1 MIQFKLKRI
10 KYLDQESIIDQF
22 YRGLNQQ
29 SKYIILF
36 HRIGTSR
43 RQDLN
48 QTIDV
53 PGPGQYKPRE
63 KQTGPCWGFGSSKRP
78 PLNPKN
84 ETPGPGGYD

>member
-1 MIQFKLKRI
+1 M
-10 KYLDQESIIDQF
+10 
-22 YRGLNQQ
+22 
-29 SKYIILF
+29 
-36 HRIGTSR
+36 
-43 RQDLN
+43 N

-63 KQTGPCWGFGSSKRP
+63 KQGGPCWGFGSSKRP